1 MAGCASGYMLEYLE
15 DPVVLNMSDNPTG
28 ADNQQERLSDHTQNP
43 QRPYARTP
51 VRALEDDMVRAA
63 WRHAEV
69 SGTETTHPSGE
80 RM

>member
-43 QRPYARTP
+43 QRPYAGCP
-51 VRALEDDMVRAA
+51 IVQSDDEMVRAA

-69 SGTETTHPSGE
+69 SGTETTHRSE
-80 RM
+80 